1 MRILLIMPDA
11 HMHKMRIGFHVRSM
25 REAPLTLSTLA
36 ALVQDA
42 DIEWKLVDGSIGDIP
57 LDENADLIGISVI
70 TGTAN
75 AAYRIAD
82 HYRSRNIPVVLGG
95 IHVTLLPS
103 EASAHAD
110 AIVVG
115 MAERTWP
122 QLIADFRA
130 GRMKKT
136 YEETASESDILK
148 NVPIPRRDLMR
159 RNGYMMPDV
168 VQATRG
174 CKRTCDFCTVPAIW
188 PRYYRRPVSDVI
200 DDVRSLPG
208 NRFVF
213 NDVSLVDDREYAME
227 LFNALSPLKKKWGG
241 LTTIEVAGDHELLGL
256 MERSGCIYLLIGFE
270 SINRENLRQ
279 IYKGFN
285 HVDNY
290 SVAMETLHS
299 HNISVQG
306 CFVFGLDHDDRSVF
320 ESTVQR
326 VNELKIDIPRYSLY
340 TPYPGTMLF
349 KRLFDEGRILSFNW
363 DDYDTMHAV
372 IRPAQMN
379 PFELYDGFKW
389 AYKETFRF
397 KNAVRR
403 LRLPVENS
411 VINMFGAMTYRKFA
425 RRLYNEKRFSTPY
438 SLEAPGEAPL
448 PGQIRF
454 KELGLCPV

>member
-1 MRILLIMPDA
+1 
-11 HMHKMRIGFHVRSM
+11 M
-25 REAPLTLSTLA
+25 RETPLTLSTLA
-36 ALVQDA
+36 ALVQDP
-42 DIEWKLVDGSIGDIP
+42 DIEWKLVDGSIEEIP
-57 LDENADLIGISVI
+57 LEENADLVGISAI

-75 AAYRIAD
+75 SAYRIAD

-95 IHVTLLPS
+95 IHVTLIPS
-103 EASAHAD
+103 EAARHAD

-115 MAERTWP
+115 MAEQTWP
-122 QLIADFRA
+122 RLICDFKA

-136 YEETASESDILK
+136 YVEPPLETDILE
-148 NVPIPRRDLMR
+148 NIPIPRWDLMR
-159 RNGYMMPDV
+159 RNGYMMPNV

-188 PRYYRRPVSDVI
+188 PKYYKRPVSDVI
-200 DDVRSLPG
+200 NDIKSLPG

-213 NDVSLVDDREYAME
+213 NDVSLVDDREYAKE
-227 LFNALSPLKKKWGG
+227 LFTALKPLKKKWGG
-241 LTTIEVAGDHELLGL
+241 LTTIEIAGDHELLSL
-256 MERSGCIYLLIGFE
+256 MEESGCIYLLIGFE
-270 SINRENLRQ
+270 SINCENLRQ

-285 HVDNY
+285 HVGNY

-306 CFVFGLDHDDRSVF
+306 CFVFGLDQDDRSVF
-320 ESTVQR
+320 ASTVQHI
-326 VNELKIDIPRYSLY
+326 NELKIDIPRYSLY

-349 KRLFDEGRILSFNW
+349 KRLLGEDRILSFNW
-363 DDYDTMHAV
+363 DDYDTMHVV
-372 IRPAQMN
+372 IKPAQMT

-389 AYKETFRF
+389 AYKETFRL

-411 VINMFGAMTYRKFA
+411 VINMLGNLAYRTFV

-438 SLEAPGEAPL
+438 SIEAPGEAPL
-448 PGQIRF
+448 PGQVIY
-454 KELGLCPV
+454 KELKACPV